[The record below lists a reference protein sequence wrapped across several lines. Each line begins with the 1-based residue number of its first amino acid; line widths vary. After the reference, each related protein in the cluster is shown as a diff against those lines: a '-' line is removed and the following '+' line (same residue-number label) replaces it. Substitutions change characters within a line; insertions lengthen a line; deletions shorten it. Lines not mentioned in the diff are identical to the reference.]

1 MLNRLPWYSVL
12 EKLLLLM
19 PCNMLQHMLTH
30 EGAHA
35 TEHRGE
41 GQRHQKAR
49 RVLPNL
55 DRPHLHDGDHHC
67 GKRGEG
73 IGVDVWMYVCVDVW
87 MYVCVCVC
95 GRCE

>member
-1 MLNRLPWYSVL
+1 MQHMLLHANPMLSV
-12 EKLLLLM
+12 
-19 PCNMLQHMLTH
+19 CASHMLTH

-41 GQRHQKAR
+41 GQGHQKAR

-67 GKRGEG
+67 GERGEG
-73 IGVDVWMYVCVDVW
+73 IGVDVW